1 MELRYFFT
9 CVLYRQSAVDMSLA
23 LHHSVRLMKELQS
36 VQVNVSPQLRAV
48 FFFFRADHV
57 ISSAIWNE

>member
-48 FFFFRADHV
+48 FFFRADHV